1 MDAFEKLNYIANSLN
16 KSFPEGND
24 PYQIMTRL
32 LEESGELAEQV
43 HIFEKSGVKE
53 KKHGEGKPEK
63 MAKEIQDVMVCV
75 LSLATYYNL
84 QDVLLDGIEQ
94 RYKRHVEA
102 QEQ

>member
-1 MDAFEKLNYIANSLN
+1 MDTFEKLQFITDSLN
-16 KSFPEGND
+16 KSFPKGND

-53 KKHGEGKPEK
+53 KKHGEGQPEK

-84 QDVLLDGIEQ
+84 QDVLQESIDQ

-102 QEQ
+102 RGQ